1 MPDTKTTGVTDALRK
16 LVYFRDLSPDQIDRL
31 ARCCAIRHY
40 TADETIFQEGD
51 TATVFHIV
59 LSGQV
64 KIYKLSRE
72 GKEFILHLFGAGEIF
87 AEVPI
92 FSGFPAYPANA
103 ICLKDCR
110 LLAIH
115 GEEFRALVREV
126 PDIGLHMLSVFA
138 RRLHQFSHIIEDLS
152 LRNVESRLARYLLS
166 VSENSPDQALIRV
179 QKKTLSAIIGTIPE
193 TLSRTFRKLSD
204 DGLIRVDGNTI
215 RLLNRDA
222 LGQLADIENHS

>member
-1 MPDTKTTGVTDALRK
+1 MPDAQTTGVADALQK
-16 LVYFRDLSPDQIDRL
+16 LAYFRGLSPDQIERL
-31 ARCCAIRHY
+31 TGCCAIRRHA
-40 TADETIFQEGD
+40 ADEMIFQEGD
-51 TATVFHIV
+51 AAMVFYIV

-72 GKEFILHLFGAGEIF
+72 GKEFILHLFGTGEIF

-92 FSGFPAYPANA
+92 FSGIPVYPASA
-103 ICLKDCR
+103 VCLKDCE

-115 GEEFRALVREV
+115 GEEFRALVHES
-126 PDIGLHMLSVFA
+126 PDVGLHMLSVFA

-166 VSENSPDQALIRV
+166 VSENSPDKALIRV
-179 QKKTLSAIIGTIPE
+179 QKKTLSAILGTIPE

-204 DGLIRVDGNTI
+204 DGLIRVDGNAI
-215 RLLNRDA
+215 RLLDRDT
-222 LGQLADIENHS
+222 LGQLADIEVS